1 MRKTP
6 LVVLGLVVAILAA
19 LGLFVLSSASVAN
32 GTRLH
37 HDANYFVVRQAIYAV
52 AGILIAVVAAY
63 IDYHIYRDHPSLACL
78 AYLIVLVLLALV
90 FEPHIGR
97 KINGSSRW
105 ISCVFFN
112 LQPGEL
118 AKLVLVIVLAVW
130 FDKAGYRVEL
140 FLRGALMPCVLM
152 GALAV
157 LVIVEPD
164 FGSTFVMG
172 LTWMLLAFVAG
183 VRILHILL
191 FASIGGALG
200 AVRVLTN
207 ANRMARIKAWFV
219 DDANASVVLDTAAK
233 NAAHQGNMALAAIG
247 RGGINGVGI
256 GQSMQKHLY
265 LPEAHTDM
273 IFAIGAEEGGLW
285 FSIAVIVLFLVL
297 FGLSVYVAIKAEDAF
312 GRLLVIGMSFILVF
326 PAFFNIGVVCEAL
339 PMKGMA
345 LPFFSYGGTNLVSA
359 AFAVGTILS
368 VGIHANSR
376 SRKRVVSHG

>member
-6 LVVLGLVVAILAA
+6 LVALGLVVAILAA

-37 HDANYFVVRQAIYAV
+37 HDANYFVVRQAAYAV
-52 AGILIAVVAAY
+52 VGILVAAVAAF
-63 IDYHIYRDHPSLACL
+63 IDYHVYRDHPSLAWM
-78 AYLIVLVLLALV
+78 AYVLVLVLLGLV
-90 FEPHIGR
+90 FAPHIGR
-97 KINGSSRW
+97 TINGSARW
-105 ISCVFFN
+105 ISCGFFN

-118 AKLVLVIVLAVW
+118 AKLVIVIVLAVW

-140 FLRGALMPCVLM
+140 FMRGAFMPY
-152 GALAV
+152 ALIGILAF
-157 LVIVEPD
+157 LVMVEPD

-172 LTWMLLAFVAG
+172 LTGTLLAFVAG
-183 VRILHILL
+183 VRIFHILPFVAL
-191 FASIGGALG
+191 GGALV
-200 AVRVLTN
+200 AAKVFTN
-207 ANRMARIKAWFV
+207 ANRMARLKAWFV
-219 DDANASVVLDTAAK
+219 DDADTTVVLDAAAK

-247 RGGINGVGI
+247 RGGVNGVGV

-265 LPEAHTDM
+265 LPESHTDM

-285 FSIAVIVLFLVL
+285 FSILVIVLFLA
-297 FGLSVYVAIKAEDAF
+297 FFALSVYVALKAEDAF
-312 GRLLVIGMSFILVF
+312 GRLLVIGMAFILVF

-345 LPFFSYGGTNLVSA
+345 LPFFSYGGTNLVCA

-368 VGIHANSR
+368 VGIHSRSR
-376 SRKRVVSHG
+376 SRKRAVSHG